1 MCLFRIHVLL
11 IPYVTPRC
19 IDRCNRVHRDLIKKL
34 PCWDVH
40 GTLINGSSMVKGYNQ
55 KILLT
60 SGLKPCTIYPCMMHN
75 APSSFILRM
84 RHLHISSYCKI
95 FEMLKMKD
103 FGLNWACIY
112 TSWCFVYNIWWFQ
125 PLFEKIWLEIGMS
138 INMFFFKTAH

>member
-60 SGLKPCTIYPCMMHN
+60 SGLKPCTIYVSLHDAQCTIILHPTN
-75 APSSFILRM
+75 ASPSYIFILQ
-84 RHLHISSYCKI
+84 
-95 FEMLKMKD
+95 D
-103 FGLNWACIY
+103 FWDVESEGL
-112 TSWCFVYNIWWFQ
+112 
-125 PLFEKIWLEIGMS
+125 WLELGLPIYILMFCLQYLVVS
-138 INMFFFKTAH
+138 KNMAGNRDEHKHVFFKTAH